1 MARPLRIEYP
11 GAFYHITSRGN
22 ERKKIFNDDYDRI
35 KFLEILQKQSVKF
48 GTWVHGYVLM
58 PNHYHLIIETPNANL
73 SAKMHGLNCSYSI
86 YYNRRHSRIGHFLQG
101 RYLSIIVD
109 RDSYLMTVSRYLH
122 LNPVRAK
129 LVADPLRYHWSS
141 YSGFIDSR
149 FAVPWVQYENTLTL
163 FSDDLEQARR
173 RYRQYVESYLTE
185 ELENPLEGAYRRT
198 VLGGED
204 FMAKIEKIISES
216 QHDQQLNEFHGLI
229 SGIRGIQDPS
239 TLLKS
244 VAEVFQIAVDRLF
257 TRGRDNH
264 QARKIAIY
272 ILKQYTTLSNREI
285 GAYLGGLHYST
296 VSKAAALMDKEL
308 AENQILMNLLS
319 AVKSHAKI

>member
-22 ERKKIFNDDYDRI
+22 ERKKIFKDDYDRI
-35 KFLEILQKQSVKF
+35 KFLDILQKQSVKY
-48 GTWVHGYVLM
+48 GPLIHGYVLM
-58 PNHYHLIIETPNANL
+58 PNHYHLILETPNANL
-73 SAKMHGLNCSYSI
+73 SAMMQGLNCSYSI
-86 YYNRRHSRIGHFLQG
+86 YYNRRHNRIGHFLQG

-109 RDSYLMTVSRYLH
+109 RDGYLLTLSRYLH

-129 LVADPLRYHWSS
+129 LVTDPLRYHWSS
-141 YSGFIDSR
+141 YSGFVDSR

-163 FSDDLEQARR
+163 LSDDLEQARR
-173 RYRQYVESYLTE
+173 RYRRYVESCLTE
-185 ELENPLEGAYRRT
+185 ELENPLKDTYRRT

-204 FMAKIEKIISES
+204 FMAKMKKIIVDNKDE
-216 QHDQQLNEFHGLI
+216 QQLNKFHGLI
-229 SGIRGIQDPS
+229 SGIRGIQEPKI
-239 TLLKS
+239 LLNS
-244 VAEVFQIAVDRLF
+244 VAEVFQIPVDRLLA
-257 TRGRDNH
+257 RGRDFY

-272 ILKQYTTLSNREI
+272 ILNRYSTLNNREI
-285 GAYLGGLHYST
+285 GDYLGGLHYST

-308 AENQILMNLLS
+308 AENQSLMNLLS